1 MQRIGIDGKGGPRG
15 ALADRL
21 VLLAAVVAVVAAAC
35 APSDQQIESS
45 PTVETGAPTETAAP
59 VESGAPTETAAP
71 VESGAPTETAAP
83 VESGAPTET
92 AAPVESGAPTETAAP
107 VESGAPTEAADR
119 ASAYLAFRE
128 CILGTNLSQESI
140 EQVLNNGPL
149 SLSSSQG
156 LDMAQGCVD
165 SSDLAQFIDAEG
177 ALAPDTERI
186 ARRNAEILAF
196 DACMT
201 ERGWPPQEFAYND
214 IGRLVPAD
222 EDDHGYIIPE
232 GGREGFSRD
241 AGACERESGQTE

>member
-1 MQRIGIDGKGGPRG
+1 MQRIGIDGRGGPRG

-35 APSDQQIESS
+35 VPSDQQIESS
-45 PTVETGAPTETAAP
+45 PT

-71 VESGAPTETAAP
+71 VESGAPTET
-83 VESGAPTET
+83 
-92 AAPVESGAPTETAAP
+92 
-107 VESGAPTEAADR
+107 ADR

-214 IGRLVPAD
+214 MGRLVPAD
-222 EDDHGYIIPE
+222 EDDPGYIIPE
-232 GGREGFSRD
+232 GGRVGFFRHADS
-241 AGACERESGQTE
+241 C